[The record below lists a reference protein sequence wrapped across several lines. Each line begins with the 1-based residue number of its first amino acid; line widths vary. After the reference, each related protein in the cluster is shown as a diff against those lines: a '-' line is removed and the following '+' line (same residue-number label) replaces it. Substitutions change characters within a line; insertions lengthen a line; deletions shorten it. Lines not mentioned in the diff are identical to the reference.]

1 MRAEEELAQLKK
13 ELAAERA
20 KTARLEGELARE
32 RAETAHLRQML
43 EEVLRRL
50 GEVEGQLAKDSHNSS
65 KPPSSD
71 GPGRKRVHPRKRSE
85 KKPGGQAGHPGHTL
99 KMVETPDEVVK
110 HRPMV
115 CQHCQHPLAEV
126 AGGVKESRQVH
137 DLPEMRLRVCEHH
150 VEEVPCPVCGQAS
163 VGRFPAEVSA
173 PVQYGPHVQALTVY
187 LHQGQ
192 MVPMARTC
200 TILDEVCGCALSQ
213 GTLLRWVQEASG
225 HLPATVAKIADWL
238 SIARVHHAHQPGT

>member
-71 GPGRKRVHPRKRSE
+71 GPGRKRVSLRKRSE
-85 KKPGGQAGHPGHTL
+85 KKPGGQAGHPPHPPLPSEPPTEL
-99 KMVETPDEVVK
+99 WEPTP
-110 HRPMV
+110 
-115 CQHCQHPLAEV
+115 A
-126 AGGVKESRQVH
+126 A
-137 DLPEMRLRVCEHH
+137 
-150 VEEVPCPVCGQAS
+150 
-163 VGRFPAEVSA
+163 
-173 PVQYGPHVQALTVY
+173 
-187 LHQGQ
+187 
-192 MVPMARTC
+192 
-200 TILDEVCGCALSQ
+200 
-213 GTLLRWVQEASG
+213 
-225 HLPATVAKIADWL
+225 
-238 SIARVHHAHQPGT
+238 